1 MGCCTGAK
9 STNNMNVKFQ
19 YEATGKKKTSLE
31 FIMASTEVIRT
42 PNNNEVKKDGKEVSG
57 SSKKSS

>member
-1 MGCCTGAK
+1 
-9 STNNMNVKFQ
+9 MNVKFQ

-57 SSKKSS
+57 SGKKSS